1 MTKLAKN
8 TKIAESVAI
17 AALAAAFAVGATE
30 YTWKGGTGTKDG
42 WNTSS
47 NWEPAGV
54 PNAGDTAVFNN
65 SVNISSAINIGE
77 GVLTISV
84 PSTGSTTTYTVT
96 FSGVISGAGGI
107 DSSPANWS
115 NSGSRNNVV
124 QFTGTQSTFTGQFRV
139 VGKGQTKV
147 TKLANLG
154 ANSSIGHGTAGV
166 PVCINAGSF
175 YVTST
180 CSTDR
185 PFYLPSTYSQLYQS
199 RGTTTTFT
207 GEITGER
214 IYCRGEGNVE
224 FVSAIPSTVTTMQ
237 RTDSGDLELFNDE
250 NAFSATPTVSAGNLL
265 CHTVANSGQ
274 SCSLGTGSFINI
286 GQNNGTWAQ
295 FTYGGDDDAE
305 MNRTI
310 KLTFWSDAGAANYTT
325 YYKAIQNRTSGTT
338 LTLNG
343 TIQNI
348 TTAAEYALLK
358 IGGDGDIV
366 VNTPL
371 PSGVYV
377 TKIGGGTVT
386 LNADNAQTKA
396 TTVTGGRLDVAG
408 TIPAASEVMV
418 SSGVLGGTGTVHSAT
433 TIANGG
439 TLTAGT
445 ASECGALTFDAAANP
460 LTLVDGAVIL
470 AKVDTAHGTNDV
482 IVVDGAVAV
491 NGIVTIRFQ
500 GMAGEGIPN
509 GTYKVMTCS
518 SAPTASF
525 VLGDGIS
532 GSVNVGA
539 DGVSVTV
546 ADGAMTW
553 SGNVANNV
561 WDFSTANW
569 NGSLFTDGENVSFPD
584 SGVSSVPVR
593 IVSDVAPADVAFPGT
608 ASTYTIEGAKIT
620 GTCGLSK
627 TGAGSLVIN
636 NTNDFTGATML
647 QDGSTTLNGKISG
660 TSVSVRS
667 AAAFHESPTGV
678 IAGEGINL
686 AFGHG
691 DVLLEGTNTFTGRVR
706 FDLSGYNGSA
716 TKYVKLAHN
725 HVLGNAESLAI
736 CPHPDGR
743 SALSILDSVTI
754 EGKTLFLE
762 RGAASYKFIIS
773 ADDGVIRSKSFEWT
787 GDLKVADGVG
797 GAPWVE
803 FHASDGC
810 TLHLGTANTTEIS
823 GLASMTL
830 RGLSPIYIKGRISI
844 SGTVTSNDDG
854 TRVLMSTNNSCSAW
868 LLYQG
873 VLRTDVDY
881 AFAKDSDCQIGKTM
895 SGYYTHDITLN
906 LNGTTQQVARLLEIG
921 LDENASGTRRI
932 TGDAPSTLIV
942 KGDTLASSYGS
953 VMVGG
958 DEVVREGRIEGG
970 VSIVKDGLARFD
982 LNASTNLFT
991 GDVTVKGGVLAANA
1005 PFSLGLGRGLG
1016 ARPAS
1021 GESDKLIEVTG
1032 GTLELNAAQEG
1043 LTNAVFSV
1051 AAKDGTAG
1059 VISIAEGVVQRAR
1072 YLKIGGALRSPGTYG
1087 GAASAA
1093 PRKLECLSG
1102 SGLLVVDKG
1111 VLGGIVIF
1119 K

>member
-1 MTKLAKN
+1 MKKSMLKVIMVLA
-8 TKIAESVAI
+8 AGM
-17 AALAAAFAVGATE
+17 ALAAGATQ
-30 YTWKGGTGTKDG
+30 YTWKGGTGTVDG

-166 PVCINAGSF
+166 PVCINAGFF

-199 RGTTTTFT
+199 SGTTTTFT

-214 IYCRGEGNVE
+214 INCRDYGNFKFE
-224 FVSAIPSTVTTMQ
+224 SAIPSTVTYVG
-237 RTDSGDLELFNDE
+237 RTDGGILEFVNAE
-250 NAFSATPTVSAGNLL
+250 NAFTANNITVSAGDLRY
-265 CHTVANSGQ
+265 HTAADCGEL
-274 SCSLGTGSFINI
+274 CSLGTGDTII
-286 GQNNGTWAQ
+286 VGQGNGTSAQ
-295 FTYGGDDDAE
+295 FTYAGDDDAE
-305 MNRTI
+305 MDRTI
-310 KLTFWSDAGAANYTT
+310 KLRFWTDSTAANYTS

-343 TIQNI
+343 SILNDTP
-348 TTAAEYALLK
+348 AAEYALLK
-358 IGGDGDIV
+358 IGGNGDMV
-366 VNTPL
+366 MNTPL

-386 LNADNAQTKA
+386 LNADSAQTKA
-396 TTVTGGRLDVAG
+396 TTVSAGHLDVAA

-418 SSGVLGGTGTVHSAT
+418 SGGVLGGTGTVHGAT
-433 TIANGG
+433 TIATGG
-439 TLTAGT
+439 MLTAGT
-445 ASECGALTFDAAANP
+445 AAECGALTFDAAANP
-460 LTLVDGAVIL
+460 LTFGDGAIIMV
-470 AKVDTAHGTNDV
+470 KVDAAHGTNDV
-482 IVVDGAVAV
+482 IVVDGDVTV
-491 NGIVTIRFQ
+491 NGIVTIRLQ
-500 GMAGEGIPN
+500 DIAGGGIPN

-518 SAPTASF
+518 SAPLASF
-525 VLGDGIS
+525 VLGDGLS

-546 ADGAMTW
+546 AGGAMTW
-553 SGNVANNV
+553 SGNAANNV

-569 NGSLFTDGENVSFPD
+569 NGSLFTDGESVSFPD

-593 IVSDVAPADVAFPGT
+593 IVSDVAPADVAFLGT

-660 TSVSVRS
+660 TSISVRG

-716 TKYVKLAHN
+716 TKYVRLAHN

-736 CPHPDGR
+736 CPNSEGKT
-743 SALSILDSVTI
+743 ALSILDSVTI

-762 RGAASYKFIIS
+762 RGAGSYKFLV
-773 ADDGVIRSKSFEWT
+773 AANDGVISSKRFEWA
-787 GDLKVADGVG
+787 GDVKVADGVG

-803 FHASDGC
+803 FQASAGS
-810 TLHLGTANTTEIS
+810 TLHLGTVNTTEIS

-830 RGLSPIYIKGRISI
+830 RGSSAIYVKGRIST
-844 SGTVTSNDDG
+844 SGEVASNDVG
-854 TRVLMSTNNSCSAW
+854 TKALMSTNNSCSAW

-881 AFAKDSDCQIGKTM
+881 AFAKDADCRIGKSI
-895 SGYYTHDITLN
+895 SGYYTHDVTLN

-942 KGDTLASSYGS
+942 KGDSLASSYGS
-953 VMVGG
+953 VTVCK
-958 DEVVREGRIEGG
+958 DNVVREGRIIGG

-1016 ARPAS
+1016 ANPAS
-1021 GESDKLIEVTG
+1021 GEGDKLIEVTG
-1032 GTLELNAAQEG
+1032 GTLQLNAAQEG

-1051 AAKDGTAG
+1051 GAKDGTAG
-1059 VISIAEGVVQRAR
+1059 VIQIAEGVVQRAR
-1072 YLKIGGALRSPGTYG
+1072 YLKIDGELRSPGVYG

-1093 PRKLECLSG
+1093 PRRLGCFAG
-1102 SGLLVVDKG
+1102 SGLLVVDRG
-1111 VLGGIVIF
+1111 VSGGVVIF
-1119 K
+1119 R